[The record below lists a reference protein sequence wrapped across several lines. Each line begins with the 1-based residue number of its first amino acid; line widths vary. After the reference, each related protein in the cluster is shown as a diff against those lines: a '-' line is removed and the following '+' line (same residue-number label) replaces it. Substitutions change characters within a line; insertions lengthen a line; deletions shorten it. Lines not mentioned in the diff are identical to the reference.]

1 MSDSMD
7 EGLPNLE
14 TKLGK
19 MIDKL
24 IETDED
30 LEKNGLNSFYFSDEH
45 CESKYKKLF
54 EKELPNNLNNNN
66 NQMINNSHIL
76 NNDIQLNKSIIMPPS
91 IILNNQ
97 MNHFHHHPL
106 NISTIVNSNN
116 NLYPQHFYNQMV
128 PQQMK
133 NISNQSSIFSLNN
146 SCMNTT
152 TSFSLNHDKSLD
164 NNINL
169 IFNKNK
175 KNRNINQNIINNSF
189 LDEYD
194 SRYIFNKSHLQNQI
208 HNNTFYDG
216 NKTSFI
222 NKNNSNRINN
232 NPNISI
238 NVHNYKKNNLF
249 HKNAEL
255 EMLLIHIKKILNKIQ
270 KIDSLVYNKCKS
282 KFEQIIRTHK
292 GSRIFQNYLK
302 NTNYDILH
310 LIFNELKYKLPELLR
325 DSYANYFCKKLFK
338 NLSQKDRIDYL
349 SIIQYD
355 LNILSTDSIATYPI
369 QCIIE
374 ELGSKNEKLIFYQ
387 GIKNYIDIFS
397 YHIFGSRILEKI
409 LSYFESEFQNE
420 IIEYIC
426 ENFIE
431 LAYNSNGICLVKKV
445 LLMTHKIDL
454 HKKLKKL
461 INDNALNLIV
471 HQYGNY
477 ALQTIIEN
485 WDEADLEEIINIYK
499 NKYVFLSIKKF
510 SSNVIERILEKNEKN
525 VDDYINIICEGCYLV
540 EILKNKYGN
549 FVIKKAINLSKGKN
563 KDKLINGIN
572 DNLKFLDNPKIINK
586 WKGNLGLNFSSI

>member
-1 MSDSMD
+1 M
-7 EGLPNLE
+7 
-14 TKLGK
+14 
-19 MIDKL
+19 
-24 IETDED
+24 
-30 LEKNGLNSFYFSDEH
+30 
-45 CESKYKKLF
+45 
-54 EKELPNNLNNNN
+54 
-66 NQMINNSHIL
+66 
-76 NNDIQLNKSIIMPPS
+76 
-91 IILNNQ
+91 
-97 MNHFHHHPL
+97 
-106 NISTIVNSNN
+106 
-116 NLYPQHFYNQMV
+116 
-128 PQQMK
+128 
-133 NISNQSSIFSLNN
+133 
-146 SCMNTT
+146 
-152 TSFSLNHDKSLD
+152 
-164 NNINL
+164 
-169 IFNKNK
+169 
-175 KNRNINQNIINNSF
+175 
-189 LDEYD
+189 
-194 SRYIFNKSHLQNQI
+194 
-208 HNNTFYDG
+208 
-216 NKTSFI
+216 
-222 NKNNSNRINN
+222 NN
-232 NPNISI
+232 NPIPITTTPLGMRMPIRTFNFKTKQNLNDNKFQNTILNIPI
-238 NVHNYKKNNLF
+238 NDP
-249 HKNAEL
+249 AARDL
-255 EMLLIHIKKILNKIQ
+255 ESLLIQ
-270 KIDSLVYNKCKS
+270 KGYFTHQIYNKLKGTFISLMKS
-282 KFEQIIRTHK
+282 QQT
-292 GSRIFQNYLK
+292 SRILQYYLDK
-302 NTNYDILH
+302 TPNDVIH
-310 LIFNELKYKLPELLR
+310 LIFSEFSNQVDSLLL
-325 DSYANYFCKKLFK
+325 DPYANYFCLKIFYFLNF
-338 NLSQKDRIDYL
+338 NDRIVFL
-349 SIIQYD
+349 KKISP
-355 LNILSTDSIATYPI
+355 ILDVLCVNKIATYPI

-485 WDEADLEEIINIYK
+485 WDESDLEEIINIYK

-525 VDDYINIICEGCYLV
+525 VDDYINIICEGCNLV

>member
-1 MSDSMD
+1 MSDSID

-66 NQMINNSHIL
+66 NQIINNSHIL

-91 IILNNQ
+91 ILLNQ
-97 MNHFHHHPL
+97 MNLFHHHPL

-116 NLYPQHFYNQMV
+116 NLYPQHFYNQIV

-152 TSFSLNHDKSLD
+152 TTFSLNHDKSSD

-169 IFNKNK
+169 IFNKSK

-194 SRYIFNKSHLQNQI
+194 SRYIFNKSLFQNQM

-222 NKNNSNRINN
+222 NKNNLNIITNN
-232 NPNISI
+232 NPNIST
-238 NVHNYKKNNLF
+238 NFHNYKTNNLF

-255 EMLLIHIKKILNKIQ
+255 EILLIQVKKILNKIQ
-270 KIDSLVYNKCKS
+270 KIDTSIYNKCKS

-310 LIFNELKYKLPELLR
+310 LIFNELKYKLPELLK

-349 SIIQYD
+349 TIIQYD

-369 QCIIE
+369 QCIIA

-387 GIKNYIDIFS
+387 GIKNSIDIFS

-445 LLMTHKIDL
+445 LLMTHKNDL

-525 VDDYINIICEGCYLV
+525 VDDYIDIICEGCNLV

-563 KDKLINGIN
+563 KEKLIKGIN
-572 DNLKFLDNPKIINK
+572 DNLKFLDNPKFINK
-586 WKGNLGLNFSSI
+586 WKGNLGQNFS

>member
-54 EKELPNNLNNNN
+54 EKESPNNLNNNS
-66 NQMINNSHIL
+66 QIINNSHIL
-76 NNDIQLNKSIIMPPS
+76 NNNNQLNKSIVITPN
-91 IILNNQ
+91 ILLNQ
-97 MNHFHHHPL
+97 INHFQPNPL
-106 NISTIVNSNN
+106 NISTIINSN
-116 NLYPQHFYNQMV
+116 NLYPQYFYNQMV

-133 NISNQSSIFSLNN
+133 NVSNQSSIFSLNN
-146 SCMNTT
+146 SCINTT
-152 TSFSLNHDKSLD
+152 ASFLSNHEKSLD
-164 NNINL
+164 NNIN
-169 IFNKNK
+169 INFNKSKN
-175 KNRNINQNIINNSF
+175 NRNINQNIINNSF
-189 LDEYD
+189 CDEND
-194 SRYIFNKSHLQNQI
+194 NRFLFNKSLFQNQM
-208 HNNTFYDG
+208 HNNTFIDG

-222 NKNNSNRINN
+222 NKNNLNRINN
-232 NPNISI
+232 EQNISTYLQ
-238 NVHNYKKNNLF
+238 NYKTNNLF
-249 HKNAEL
+249 NKNAEL
-255 EMLLIHIKKILNKIQ
+255 EMLLIQVKKILNKTQ
-270 KIDSLVYNKCKS
+270 KIDSTVYNKCKS

-310 LIFNELKYKLPELLR
+310 LIFNELKYKLLELLK

-349 SIIQYD
+349 TIIQSD

-374 ELGSKNEKLIFYQ
+374 YLGSKNEKLIFYQ
-387 GIKNYIDIFS
+387 GIKNFIDIFS

-426 ENFIE
+426 DNFIE

-445 LLMTHKIDL
+445 LLMTHKYDL

-477 ALQTIIEN
+477 AIQTIIEN
-485 WDEADLEEIINIYK
+485 WDDSDLEETINIYK

-525 VDDYINIICEGCYLV
+525 VNDFIEIIFEGCNLA
-540 EILKNKYGN
+540 ELLKNKFGN
-549 FVIKKAINLSKGKN
+549 FVIKKVINLSKGKA
-563 KDKLINGIN
+563 KEKLIKEIN
-572 DNLKFLDNPKIINK
+572 ENLKFLDNPKIVNK
-586 WKGNLGLNFSSI
+586 WKENLVQNFSSI